1 MVQKRSRYVLK
12 ILGHMHWRE
21 LRKNQYDKN
30 ETFLTSPN
38 DLMSMKYKQYIYMR
52 FDGLW
57 SFPS

>member
-1 MVQKRSRYVLK
+1 
-12 ILGHMHWRE
+12 MHWRE